1 MHRNAFCFFTFSKWW
16 KYCNLLDDDTL
27 KTYCCA
33 SCHVNLK
40 QAVFKLQ
47 AIEYPILFFL
57 FLIYV
62 CCNENFVKNFMK
74 KLSIFNT
81 NFQNSCQD
89 VVDYRILGLFWALTS
104 FHFNVFKNRFHMLSQ
119 CLLPSITKKIVSYY
133 WLVLGQQ
140 SFIVFQIHIFC

>member
-1 MHRNAFCFFTFSKWW
+1 MRFVSLLFLNDGNIAISLMTIHLKRTAVHHAMLILNKPFLNYRPSNILFCFF
-16 KYCNLLDDDTL
+16 Y
-27 KTYCCA
+27 
-33 SCHVNLK
+33 
-40 QAVFKLQ
+40 
-47 AIEYPILFFL
+47 FL
-57 FLIYV
+57 FM
-62 CCNENFVKNFMK
+62 FVLTRILSK
-74 KLSIFNT
+74 SIFNT

>member
-1 MHRNAFCFFTFSKWW
+1 MRFVSLLFLNDGNIAISLMTIHLKSTAVHHAMLILNKPFLNYRPSNMLFC
-16 KYCNLLDDDTL
+16 
-27 KTYCCA
+27 
-33 SCHVNLK
+33 
-40 QAVFKLQ
+40 
-47 AIEYPILFFL
+47 FFL

-62 CCNENFVKNFMK
+62 CFNENFVKNFMK